1 MQAEHTN
8 SSTLPRVKTDIYLL
22 TSILVVVL
30 IITLLQ
36 IKKAAQAVEVLTY
49 RVDQQVASF
58 GDAVRSGWLHL
69 FGTVLNLAS
78 RYLGKSS

>member
-1 MQAEHTN
+1 METFIAVCLAAVVVEL
-8 SSTLPRVKTDIYLL
+8 SV
-22 TSILVVVL
+22 LVAVL

-58 GDAVRSGWLHL
+58 GEAVRSGWLHL
-69 FGTVLNLAS
+69 FGTALNLAG
-78 RYLGKSS
+78 RYFGKNS

>member
-1 MQAEHTN
+1 METFIAVCLAVLVAE
-8 SSTLPRVKTDIYLL
+8 L
-22 TSILVVVL
+22 SILVVVL

-36 IKKAAQAVEVLTY
+36 VRKAAQAVEVLTY

-58 GDAVRSGWLHL
+58 GEAVRSGWLHL

-78 RYLGKSS
+78 RYLGKG

>member
-1 MQAEHTN
+1 ME
-8 SSTLPRVKTDIYLL
+8 TLIAVCLAVIAVEL
-22 TSILVVVL
+22 SILVVVL

-58 GDAVRSGWLHL
+58 GEAVRSGWMHL
-69 FGTVLNLAS
+69 FGTILNLAS

>member
-1 MQAEHTN
+1 ME
-8 SSTLPRVKTDIYLL
+8 TLIAVCLAVIAVEL
-22 TSILVVVL
+22 SVLVVVL

-58 GDAVRSGWLHL
+58 GEAVRSGWMNL

-78 RYLGKSS
+78 RYLGKGS

>member
-1 MQAEHTN
+1 ME
-8 SSTLPRVKTDIYLL
+8 TLIAVCLAVIVVEL
-22 TSILVVVL
+22 SILVVVL

-58 GDAVRSGWLHL
+58 GEAVRSGWLHL
-69 FGTVLNLAS
+69 FGTALNLAS
-78 RYLGKSS
+78 RYLGKNP

>member
-1 MQAEHTN
+1 METFIAVCLAVLVVE
-8 SSTLPRVKTDIYLL
+8 L
-22 TSILVVVL
+22 SILVVVL

>member
-1 MQAEHTN
+1 ME
-8 SSTLPRVKTDIYLL
+8 TLIAVCLAVIVVEL
-22 TSILVVVL
+22 SILVVVL

-58 GDAVRSGWLHL
+58 GEAVRSGWLHL
-69 FGTVLNLAS
+69 FGTVLNLAG
-78 RYLGKSS
+78 RYFGKSS

>member
-1 MQAEHTN
+1 MEIIIAVCLAVIAVEL
-8 SSTLPRVKTDIYLL
+8 SV
-22 TSILVVVL
+22 LVVVL

-58 GDAVRSGWLHL
+58 GEAVRSGWLHL
-69 FGTVLNLAS
+69 FGTALNLAS
-78 RYLGKSS
+78 RYLGKNP

>member
-1 MQAEHTN
+1 METFIAVCLAVLVAE
-8 SSTLPRVKTDIYLL
+8 L
-22 TSILVVVL
+22 SILVVVL

-36 IKKAAQAVEVLTY
+36 VRKAAQAVEVLTY

-58 GDAVRSGWLHL
+58 GEAVRSGWLQL

-78 RYLGKSS
+78 RYLGKS

>member
-1 MQAEHTN
+1 ME
-8 SSTLPRVKTDIYLL
+8 TLIAVCLAVIAVEL
-22 TSILVVVL
+22 SVLVVVL

-58 GDAVRSGWLHL
+58 GEAVRSGWMIL
-69 FGTVLNLAS
+69 FGTVLKLAS
-78 RYLGKSS
+78 RYLGKGS

>member
-1 MQAEHTN
+1 METFIAVCLAVLVAEL
-8 SSTLPRVKTDIYLL
+8 SL
-22 TSILVVVL
+22 LVVVL

-36 IKKAAQAVEVLTY
+36 IRKAAQAVEVLTY

-58 GDAVRSGWLHL
+58 GEAVRSGWLHL

-78 RYLGKSS
+78 RHLGKS

>member
-1 MQAEHTN
+1 MQTLIAVCLALIAAE
-8 SSTLPRVKTDIYLL
+8 LG
-22 TSILVVVL
+22 ILVAFL
-30 IITLLQ
+30 IVTLLQ

-58 GDAVRSGWLHL
+58 GEAVRSGWMHL
-69 FGTVLNLAS
+69 FGTILNLAS

>member
-1 MQAEHTN
+1 ME
-8 SSTLPRVKTDIYLL
+8 TLIAVCLAVIAVEL
-22 TSILVVVL
+22 SILVVVL

-58 GDAVRSGWLHL
+58 GDTVRSGWLRV
-69 FGTVLNLAS
+69 FGTAIS
-78 RYLGKSS
+78 FAGRCFGKSS